1 MRVCHVTAHL
11 PPDQAAN
18 ALLPVHLGTWARE
31 SGDDVSYLAYPPR
44 AAGTASAEAL
54 QELARSLPGPVAWVP
69 PRVRGTGVARAL
81 RVSSLTHAVDIRSR
95 ALRVFAS
102 ADVVHVHSNGLLP
115 EVAASLARLRM
126 KPLVLTLYGTEIWH
140 YAPRPWWSADL
151 FTRMYRAAGHVTFYS
166 QGLLDR
172 AREFGLDRPGLSVV
186 YPPVADYFRPSDEA
200 ARLEARRELG
210 LQRRPVL
217 VNVKRLHPLAGQRY
231 LIEAMPAVISAH
243 PDTQLVFCG
252 TGPLQEELQQQA
264 RALGVADH
272 VTFAGLV
279 DNRRVALYY
288 AAADLF
294 VLPSLLEACPTV
306 AVEALASGT
315 PVISSDNPGG
325 VELGRLFG
333 DDVSVVP
340 KEDAPALA
348 DAIVAFL
355 RQPRR
360 TRHSTADALDR
371 EFRPAVSAA
380 RYADIYRDVIRH
392 AARP

>member
-1 MRVCHVTAHL
+1 MHICHVTAHL

-18 ALLPVHLGTWARE
+18 ALLPLHLGTWARDA
-31 SGDDVSYLAYPPR
+31 GDRVSYLAYPPR
-44 AAGTASAEAL
+44 AMTAASPEAL
-54 QELARSLPGPVAWVP
+54 QQVAETLPGPVAWVP
-69 PRVRGTGVARAL
+69 SRVRGTGLGQVL
-81 RVSSLTHAVDIRSR
+81 RVSSFAHALEIRR
-95 ALRVFAS
+95 QALKVFGD

-140 YAPRPWWSADL
+140 YAPKPWWSADL
-151 FTRMYRAAGHVTFYS
+151 FTRMYRAADRVTFYS

-172 AREFGLDRPGLSVV
+172 ARELGLDRPGLSVV
-186 YPPVADYFRPSDEA
+186 YPPVADYFRPRDDRE
-200 ARLEARRELG
+200 RTQARRELRLTRG
-210 LQRRPVL
+210 HVL
-217 VNVKRLHPLAGQRY
+217 VNVKRLHPLAGQRF
-231 LIEAMPAVISAH
+231 LVEAMPAVVAAH

-252 TGPLQEELQQQA
+252 TGQLQDELQH
-264 RALGVADH
+264 RAHDLGVADH

-288 AAADLF
+288 AAADAF

-333 DDVSVVP
+333 DDVAVVP
-340 KEDAPALA
+340 REHPAALA
-348 DAIVAFL
+348 DAIVTFL

-360 TRHSTADALDR
+360 TRESTAAALDR

-380 RYADIYRDVIRH
+380 RYADIYRSVIRH
-392 AARP
+392 AS

>member
-1 MRVCHVTAHL
+1 MHICHVTAHL

-18 ALLPVHLGTWARE
+18 ALLPLHLGTWARE
-31 SGDDVSYLAYPPR
+31 SGDQVSYLAYPPR
-44 AAGTASAEAL
+44 AIGEASADAL
-54 QELARSLPGPVAWVP
+54 QRVADTLPGPVAWVP
-69 PRVRGTGVARAL
+69 ARTRAAGVGRAL
-81 RVSSLTHAVDIRSR
+81 RLSSLAHAIEIRTQ
-95 ALRVFAS
+95 ALEVFDA

-115 EVAASLARLRM
+115 EVAASLATLRK

-140 YAPRPWWSADL
+140 YARKPWWSPDL
-151 FTRMYRAAGHVTFYS
+151 FTRMYRAANRVTFYS

-172 AREFGLDRPGLSVV
+172 AREFGLDRHGLSVV
-186 YPPVADYFRPSDEA
+186 YPPVADYFRPRDEA
-200 ARLEARRELG
+200 ERLEARREVG
-210 LQRRPVL
+210 LRRRRVL
-217 VNVKRLHPLAGQRY
+217 VNVKRLHPLAGQRH
-231 LIEAMPAVISAH
+231 LIDAMPAVVSAH
-243 PDTQLVFCG
+243 PDTELVFCG
-252 TGPLQEELQQQA
+252 TGPQQEALQQQA

-288 AAADLF
+288 SAADAF

-348 DAIVAFL
+348 GAIIAFL

-360 TRHSTADALDR
+360 TRPSTGDALDR

-380 RYADIYRDVIRH
+380 RYANIYRDVMGR
-392 AARP
+392 ATQS